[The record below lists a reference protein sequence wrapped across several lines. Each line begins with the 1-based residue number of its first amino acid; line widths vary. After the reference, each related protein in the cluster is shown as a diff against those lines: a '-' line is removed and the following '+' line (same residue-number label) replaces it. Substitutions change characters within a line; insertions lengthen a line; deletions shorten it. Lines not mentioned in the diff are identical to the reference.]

1 MNSKQ
6 AKDLFDKYLNNT
18 CTEQERRLLEEF
30 LDSFQDQNKLWT
42 ELSFEDQL
50 KEKIWAKIQ
59 QDTTQSFQSKQRR
72 LPFMNI
78 LKYAAIFVGVALSAF
93 VLLHQNNEQ
102 DVSGGPSLVIDDQKI
117 ILHMGNRENAI
128 NENAV
133 SQISDDSGTVLAS
146 QEGNVLT
153 YNYSESIKELVY
165 NEIEVPRGKTFKV
178 VLSDGTSVHLNAGT
192 SFKFPV
198 NFLPGQERKVF
209 LEGEAYFEVTKD
221 TQRPFLVN
229 ANDMDVT
236 VLGTSFNVHSY
247 EGTATNTVLVEGSVA
262 VQHRDQMKERGKPQ
276 IIIPGEK
283 ATLSGNVFEINKVD
297 VSAYI
302 GWTED
307 LLIFNDESFAD
318 IVKKIERKYNVDI
331 KNNYPDLAAVKFN
344 GKFKEETITDLM
356 DTFKES
362 AGFDY
367 HIQDNK
373 IIINKK
379 KSANVLKTTQ

>member
-1 MNSKQ
+1 
-6 AKDLFDKYLNNT
+6 
-18 CTEQERRLLEEF
+18 
-30 LDSFQDQNKLWT
+30 
-42 ELSFEDQL
+42 
-50 KEKIWAKIQ
+50 
-59 QDTTQSFQSKQRR
+59 
-72 LPFMNI
+72 
-78 LKYAAIFVGVALSAF
+78 
-93 VLLHQNNEQ
+93 
-102 DVSGGPSLVIDDQKI
+102 
-117 ILHMGNRENAI
+117 
-128 NENAV
+128 
-133 SQISDDSGTVLAS
+133 
-146 QEGNVLT
+146 
-153 YNYSESIKELVY
+153 
-165 NEIEVPRGKTFKV
+165 VPRGKTFKV

-192 SFKFPV
+192 NFKFPV
-198 NFLPGQERKVF
+198 NFLPGQERKVI
-209 LEGEAYFEVTKD
+209 LEGEAYFEVAKD

-262 VQHRDQMKERGKPQ
+262 VQHREHVKERGKPQ

-318 IVKKIERKYNVDI
+318 IVRKIERKYNVDI

-379 KSANVLKTTQ
+379 KAANVLKTTQ